1 MLSFGLKAH
10 LGRAMLF
17 GNYRADQWILGVIA
31 GSTELGLY
39 SVAVAWSEVL
49 FFLPTTLVAVTRPDL
64 VRATAEEARRRSL
77 VVLRGALTLTLI
89 CAAIMILAAP
99 ILCTTIFGDELLRLG
114 GHAPRALPR
123 RARDNDPEAA
133 GHRPDRAGAPA
144 PRDGAAWPWP
154 LSPCSPS
161 TSC

>member
-1 MLSFGLKAH
+1 
-10 LGRAMLF
+10 MLF

-77 VVLRGALTLTLI
+77 VVLRGALMLTFV
-89 CAAIMILAAP
+89 CAVIMIICRPAA
-99 ILCTTIFGDELLRLG
+99 LHHDLRGRLLRLG
-114 GHAPRALPR
+114 EHAARALPS
-123 RARDNDPEAA
+123 AHS
-133 GHRPDRAGAPA
+133 GS
-144 PRDGAAWPWP
+144 PR
-154 LSPCSPS
+154 
-161 TSC
+161 